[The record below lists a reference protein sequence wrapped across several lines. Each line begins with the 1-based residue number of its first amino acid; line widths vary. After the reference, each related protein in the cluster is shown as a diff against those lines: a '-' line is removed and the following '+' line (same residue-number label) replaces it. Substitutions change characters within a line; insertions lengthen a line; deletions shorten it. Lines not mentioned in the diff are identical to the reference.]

1 MIYPEFKPLI
11 SLLRIAMLAVAMG
24 CLQISCAP
32 DASSKPDY
40 ERPLVP
46 GKVALRPAPQGSIPD
61 LEKAW
66 RQRDA
71 GLLDAIERS
80 LAWFE
85 MPSSHRLFPYAT
97 SDREI
102 THEEARRSLARF
114 REVLT
119 DSTNSDDFRRQ
130 VLDEFR
136 VYESIGWNGNGTV
149 LFTGYYAP
157 DFDASETRTE
167 RFAYP
172 LYRRPADLITDPL
185 DGTPIGRRMP
195 DGSIERYPT
204 RAEIMATGMHDG
216 SELAWLDSPLD
227 VYVVQVNGSARLNLP
242 DGRETYVGYA
252 GKTDRPYRGLGTR
265 LVEAGHIPKGGL
277 SLPAIYEL
285 HDARPEVVEEAMLTN
300 ENFVYFQNYDGASWP
315 SGSLGFK
322 VNSKSSLATD
332 KDVYPPGCVCLVD
345 TSGVT
350 VSGVSTPFLRFMV
363 DQDTGGG
370 IRAPGRADIYMGEGD
385 EAETLAGGQYAEG
398 RLLYLFLR

>member
-1 MIYPEFKPLI
+1 MIHLEFNPLI
-11 SLLRIAMLAVAMG
+11 GLLRTVTTVVAIG
-24 CLQISCAP
+24 FLQLGCAP

-46 GKVALRPAPQGSIPD
+46 GGVALRPAPQGSIPD

-66 RQRDA
+66 RARDA
-71 GLLDAIERS
+71 GLLDAIQRS

-85 MPSSHRLFPYAT
+85 MPSSRRSFPYVT

-102 THEEARRSLARF
+102 THEEARRSLFRF
-114 REVLT
+114 RELLEGAE
-119 DSTNSDDFRRQ
+119 SSDDFRRQ
-130 VLDEFR
+130 VLDEFK
-136 VYESIGWNGNGTV
+136 VYESIGWDGDGTV

-157 DFDASETRTE
+157 DFDASEVPTN

-172 LYRRPADLITDPL
+172 LYRRPADLISDPL

-195 DGSIERYPT
+195 DGSIERYLT
-204 RAEIMATGMHDG
+204 RAEIMETNLHAGG
-216 SELAWLDSPLD
+216 ELVWLDSPLD

-242 DGRETYVGYA
+242 DGRQVYVGYA
-252 GKTDRPYRGLGTR
+252 GKTDRPYSGLGVR
-265 LVEAGHIPKGGL
+265 LVDAGHIPKGGL

-285 HDARPEVVEEAMLTN
+285 YDSQPEVVEEAMLTN
-300 ENFVYFQNYDGASWP
+300 ENFVYFQKYDGAAWP

-322 VNSKSSLATD
+322 VNAKSSLATD

-345 TSGVT
+345 TRGVT
-350 VSGVSTPFLRFMV
+350 VSGTSTPFLRFMV

-385 EAETLAGGQYAEG
+385 EAETLAGGQYSEG
-398 RLLYLFLR
+398 HLFYLFLR

>member
-1 MIYPEFKPLI
+1 MIQPPFKSFI
-11 SLLRIAMLAVAMG
+11 SLLRPFLVVATVG
-24 CLQISCAP
+24 CLQLGCAP
-32 DASSKPDY
+32 DAASKPDY

-46 GKVALRPAPQGSIPD
+46 GGVALRPAPQGSVPN
-61 LEKAW
+61 LEQAW

-85 MPSSHRLFPYAT
+85 MPSSRRSFPYAT

-102 THEEARRSLARF
+102 SHEEARRSLARF
-114 REVLT
+114 RDVLEGAT
-119 DSTNSDDFRRQ
+119 SSDDFRRQ

-136 VYESIGWNGNGTV
+136 IYESIGWDGGGTV

-157 DFDASETRTE
+157 DFNASETKTE
-167 RFAYP
+167 RFAHP
-172 LYRRPADLITDPL
+172 LHRRPADLITDPR

-204 RAEIMATGMHDG
+204 RAEIMSTGLHDG
-216 SELAWLDSPLD
+216 NELAWLESPLD
-227 VYVVQVNGSARLNLP
+227 VYVVQVNGSARLILP
-242 DGRETYVGYA
+242 DGRRSFVGYA
-252 GKTDRPYRGLGTR
+252 GKTDRPYSGLGVR
-265 LVEAGHIPKGGL
+265 LVETGHIPKGGL

-285 HDARPEVVEEAMLTN
+285 HESRPEVVEEAMLAN
-300 ENFVYFQNYDGASWP
+300 ENFVYFQSYDGAMWP

-322 VNSKSSLATD
+322 VNPKASLATD

-350 VSGVSTPFLRFMV
+350 VSGTSTPFLRFMV

-385 EAETLAGGQYAEG
+385 DAETLAGGQYAEG
-398 RLLYLFLR
+398 RLFYLFLR

>member
-1 MIYPEFKPLI
+1 MIQPPFKSLI
-11 SLLRIAMLAVAMG
+11 SLLRPLLVVATVG
-24 CLQISCAP
+24 CLQLGCAP
-32 DASSKPDY
+32 DAASKPDY

-46 GKVALRPAPQGSIPD
+46 GGVALRPAPQGSVPN
-61 LEKAW
+61 LEQAW

-85 MPSSHRLFPYAT
+85 MPSSRRSFPYAT

-102 THEEARRSLARF
+102 SHEEARRSLSRF
-114 REVLT
+114 RDVLEGAT
-119 DSTNSDDFRRQ
+119 SSDDFRRQ

-136 VYESIGWNGNGTV
+136 IYESIGWDGGGTV

-157 DFDASETRTE
+157 DFNASETRTE
-167 RFAYP
+167 RFAHP
-172 LYRRPADLITDPL
+172 LHRRPADLITDPR

-204 RAEIMATGMHDG
+204 RAEIMSTGLHDG
-216 SELAWLDSPLD
+216 NELAWLESPLD

-242 DGRETYVGYA
+242 DGRRSFVGYA
-252 GKTDRPYRGLGTR
+252 GKTDRPYSGLGVR
-265 LVEAGHIPKGGL
+265 LVETGHIPKGGL

-285 HDARPEVVEEAMLTN
+285 HESRPEVVEEAMLAN
-300 ENFVYFQNYDGASWP
+300 ENFVYFQSYDGAEWP

-322 VNSKSSLATD
+322 VNPKASLATD

-350 VSGVSTPFLRFMV
+350 VSGTSTPFLRFMV
-363 DQDTGGG
+363 DHDTGGG

-385 EAETLAGGQYAEG
+385 DAETLAGGQYAEG
-398 RLLYLFLR
+398 HLFYLFLR

>member
-1 MIYPEFKPLI
+1 MIKIEIKLLI
-11 SLLRIAMLAVAMG
+11 GLFRTATMVAAMG
-24 CLQISCAP
+24 CLQVGCAP
-32 DASSKPDY
+32 DAASKPDY

-46 GKVALRPAPQGSIPD
+46 GGVALRPVSAGSTPD
-61 LEKAW
+61 LEQAW

-85 MPSSHRLFPYAT
+85 MPSSRRLFPYAT
-97 SDREI
+97 SDRQI

-114 REVLT
+114 RDLLESAV
-119 DSTNSDDFRRQ
+119 SSDDFRRQ

-136 VYESIGWNGNGTV
+136 VYESIGWNGDGTV

-157 DFDASETRTE
+157 DFDASEVPTN

-172 LYRRPADLITDPL
+172 LYRRPADLISDPL

-204 RAEIMATGMHDG
+204 RAEILETNLHAGG
-216 SELAWLDSPLD
+216 ELVWLDSPLD

-242 DGRETYVGYA
+242 DGRQVYVGYA
-252 GKTDRPYRGLGTR
+252 GKTDRPYSGLGVR
-265 LVEAGHIPKGGL
+265 LVEAGYIPKGGL

-285 HDARPEVVEEAMLTN
+285 YEAQPALVEEAMLTN
-300 ENFVYFQNYDGASWP
+300 QNFVYFQNYDGGNWP

-322 VNSKSSLATD
+322 VNAKSSLATD
-332 KDVYPPGCVCLVD
+332 KDVYPPGCICLVD

-350 VSGVSTPFLRFMV
+350 VSGTSTPFLRFMV

-385 EAETLAGGQYAEG
+385 DAETLAGGQYAEG
-398 RLLYLFLR
+398 RLYYLFLR